1 MKAPKAPDP
10 YATAQAQSQMNKD
23 TANYQSGLNMVN
35 QVTPYGNLT
44 YSGVNNGQPGSA
56 TATTSL
62 SPFQQQ
68 LLDQSQ
74 QADYKM
80 NNIGLNQIDR
90 VGDILSKPVDLSNR
104 AVEDWIYSHAS
115 PRMTSQFAQQGQNME
130 QDLINRGV
138 TMGSEAYNNAH
149 ELQNQRENDA
159 WNQLYL
165 NGRQQGVQEMLT
177 SRNQPLNEITALLN
191 GQQISL
197 PQFVNTP
204 QSQVANTDLMG
215 AVNDAYKQ
223 KVSQYNAGM
232 GGLFGLGGTLLK
244 GAMSLPFG
252 GAGAIGAGTSTLW

>member
-10 YATAQAQSQMNKD
+10 YATAAAQKTLNQD

-35 QVTPYGNLT
+35 QVTPYGSLT
-44 YSGVNNGQPGSA
+44 YTGSNTGQPGTA
-56 TATTSL
+56 TATQSL

-74 QADYKM
+74 QADYKT
-80 NNIGLNQIDR
+80 NAIGLSQIDKI
-90 VGDILSKPVDLSNR
+90 GGILGTPVDLSNN
-104 AVEDWIYSHAS
+104 AVEQWMHDKAS

-149 ELQNQRENDA
+149 TLQNQRENDA

-177 SRNQPLNEITALLN
+177 ARNQPMNEVNALLN

-197 PQFVNTP
+197 PNFVNTP
-204 QSQVANTDLMG
+204 QSQVANTDLAG
-215 AVNDAYKQ
+215 LIENNYKQ
-223 KVSQYNAGM
+223 KQAGYNAGM
-232 GGLFGLGGTLLK
+232 GGLFGLGGSLL
-244 GAMSLPFG
+244 
-252 GAGAIGAGTSTLW
+252 GAGAKIFTGGL